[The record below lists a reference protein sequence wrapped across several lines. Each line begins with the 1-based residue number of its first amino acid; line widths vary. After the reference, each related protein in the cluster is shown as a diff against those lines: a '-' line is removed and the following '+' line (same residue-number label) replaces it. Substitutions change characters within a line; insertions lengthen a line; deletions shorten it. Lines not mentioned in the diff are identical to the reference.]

1 MVADARAGDDA
12 GIRELDGGAD
22 APEALRRQRVDGND
36 KVGAH
41 GLHRTAHELGG
52 LQSRC
57 AEDAGRQH
65 ADIRERTEGGA
76 ALQVARGGHMIGGAG
91 TDDVGRHGAV
101 AESDHEGGIDRSFEE
116 SAQLVAER
124 ERRALRVRGVL
135 GRKRAQVERDVGPAR
150 LAEGARGRLALHRHR
165 GHGAAAA
172 RPLGERE
179 AVDGVVPLRRAEQR
193 VRLQRQVRPPCVHK
207 TAYLP
212 LNLVYCSHYV
222 P

>member
-1 MVADARAGDDA
+1 
-12 GIRELDGGAD
+12 
-22 APEALRRQRVDGND
+22 
-36 KVGAH
+36 
-41 GLHRTAHELGG
+41 
-52 LQSRC
+52 
-57 AEDAGRQH
+57 
-65 ADIRERTEGGA
+65 
-76 ALQVARGGHMIGGAG
+76 MIGGAG
-91 TDDVGRHGAV
+91 TDDVGRHSAV

-135 GRKRAQVERDVGPAR
+135 GRNRAQVERDVGPAR

-207 TAYLP
+207 TACLP

>member
-41 GLHRTAHELGG
+41 GLHRAAHELGG

-91 TDDVGRHGAV
+91 ADDVGRHGAV

-135 GRKRAQVERDVGPAR
+135 GRKRAQVERDVGAPRGLPRAR
-150 LAEGARGRLALHRHR
+150 E
-165 GHGAAAA
+165 AASPSTVTVVTAQPRRVRSVSVRPSMASSLCAA
-172 RPLGERE
+172 RNSACASSARS
-179 AVDGVVPLRRAEQR
+179 VRRAFIK
-193 VRLQRQVRPPCVHK
+193 PPAFH
-207 TAYLP
+207 
-212 LNLVYCSHYV
+212 
-222 P
+222 